1 MYAVFK
7 DGSEIKMDYKDQVC
21 YFTNQK
27 IKVGSILMKLKLK
40 RENNSQSQ
48 VNNTYELDKPCLF
61 KGNNIVSGEVTSEK
75 KVTIISGNNG

>member
-1 MYAVFK
+1 MYAVFE
-7 DGSEIKMDYKDQVC
+7 DGSKIKMDYNNNVC
-21 YFTNQK
+21 YFTEQK
-27 IKVGSILMKLKLK
+27 IKVGNKLIRLELT

-48 VNNTYELDKPCLF
+48 VNNTYVLDKPCLF